1 MSYHKDDYEM
11 NYVKE
16 YVKKSFYEKY
26 KVWIITFLVV
36 LSLNL
41 IEAPSIRKKEE
52 EHNAVKSQLEIKS
65 KELETAN
72 AKISELEIKV
82 KEAKPYF
89 DMSSAEQEAMKIEA
103 AKKEEENKKE
113 QERIA
118 EEQRLAELEARTKTL
133 KNGNFIAG
141 KDFDPGTYDIV
152 AIAGRGNV
160 IGGSI
165 FKGGI
170 NAIMGPADDG
180 FYQKEYKNIAFKEGE
195 SLKVSN
201 VTIKLIPAE

>member
-1 MSYHKDDYEM
+1 MSYRKNDYEM

-16 YVKKSFYEKY
+16 DIEQSFFKRNKKVIIAIIVSF
-26 KVWIITFLVV
+26 
-36 LSLNL
+36 SLG
-41 IEAPSIRKKEE
+41 IMGGSSIGIDEE
-52 EHNAVKSQLEIKS
+52 EHNEVKSQLENKS

-72 AKISELEIKV
+72 AKVSELEIKV
-82 KEAKPYF
+82 QEAKPYF
-89 DMSSAEQEAMKIEA
+89 DMSSAEQEAMKIEV

-118 EEQRLAELEARTKTL
+118 EEKRLAALEARTKTL
-133 KNGNFIAG
+133 KNGNFVAG
-141 KDFDPGTYDIV
+141 KDFDSGTYDIV
-152 AIAGRGNV
+152 AVAGGGNV
-160 IGGSI
+160 SGGSI

-180 FYQKEYKNIAFKEGE
+180 FYQKEYKNIVFKDGE

>member
-1 MSYHKDDYEM
+1 MSYRKDDYGM

-16 YVKKSFYEKY
+16 DVEQSFFKKNIKVIIAIIVAFSLGAIGGSSIGIDEK
-26 KVWIITFLVV
+26 
-36 LSLNL
+36 
-41 IEAPSIRKKEE
+41 EHEE
-52 EHNAVKSQLEIKS
+52 VKSQLENKS

-72 AKISELEIKV
+72 SKISELETKV
-82 KEAKPYF
+82 QEAKPYF

-118 EEQRLAELEARTKTL
+118 EEQRLAELEERTKTL

-152 AIAGRGNV
+152 AIAGGGNV
-160 IGGSI
+160 TGGSI